1 MEPSLRDRKLLRE
14 RAWIDGRFVDA
25 DDGGRFAVRNPATG
39 DTIATVPACGAAE
52 TRRAIEAAAEA
63 FPGWANRTAAER
75 ASRLRD
81 FHAAVCE
88 SREDLARILTAEQ
101 GKPLEEA
108 RAEVA
113 YGAAFLLYYA
123 EEARRTLG
131 ETIPSPWPGS
141 TALVTREPVG
151 VVAAITPWNFPSAM
165 ILRKVAPA
173 LAAGCPVVLKPA
185 EQTPLSALALAELA
199 RRAGLGGALL
209 QVVTGPPEPIGAEL
223 SAHPAVRK
231 LSFTGS
237 TDVGRRLL
245 AACAPTIKRV
255 SLELG
260 GHAPFLV
267 FDDADLARAL
277 EGAMAA
283 KFRNAGQT
291 CVCPNRFLVQ
301 ETLAER
307 FAEELAARARRLR
320 VGPGTEEGVQIGP
333 LIDEAGLAKVEAH
346 VADAVEKGAQLL
358 CGGARHA
365 LGGTFYQPTVL
376 LGATR
381 EMRLAREE
389 TFGPVAP
396 VFRFRDEDEAVAL
409 ANDTEYGLAAYLYTR
424 DLGRAFRV
432 SRALESG
439 MVAVNAGML
448 STEVA
453 PFGGVKQSGLGR
465 EGGHPGIAA
474 FLEMKYTLVAT
485 G

>member
-1 MEPSLRDRKLLRE
+1 MALELRDGKLLRE
-14 RAWIDGRFVDA
+14 QAYLDGRFVDA
-25 DDGGRFAVRNPATG
+25 DDGDRFPVADPATG
-39 DTIATVPACGAAE
+39 RTLATVPACGRGE
-52 TRRAIEAAAEA
+52 TRRAVEAAAA
-63 FPGWANRTAAER
+63 ALAGWAQRTAAER
-75 ASRLRD
+75 AARLRE
-81 FHAAVCE
+81 FHAAVLE

-108 RAEVA
+108 RAEIG
-113 YGAAFLLYYA
+113 YGAAFLLFYA

-141 TALVTREPVG
+141 SLFVTREPVG

-173 LAAGCPVVLKPA
+173 LAAGCPVVVKPA

-199 RRAGLGGALL
+199 DRVGLGGGLL
-209 QVVTGPPEPIGAEL
+209 QVITGPPEPIGAEL
-223 SAHPAVRK
+223 CAHPSVRK

-237 TDVGRRLL
+237 TEVGRKLL

-267 FDDADLARAL
+267 FEDADLPAAVDGAL
-277 EGAMAA
+277 AA

-291 CVCPNRFLVQ
+291 CVCPNRFLVHDALAESFAEQ
-301 ETLAER
+301 LAER
-307 FAEELAARARRLR
+307 ARGLP
-320 VGPGTEEGVQIGP
+320 VGPGTREGVRIGP

-346 VADAVEKGAQLL
+346 VADALAKGARLL
-358 CGGARHA
+358 CGGERHP
-365 LGGTFYQPTVL
+365 LGGTFYPPTVL
-376 LGATR
+376 LGATPS
-381 EMRLAREE
+381 MRLAREE

-396 VFRFRDEDEAVAL
+396 IFRFRDEEEAVAL
-409 ANDTEYGLAAYLYTR
+409 ANDTDYGLAAYLYTR

-453 PFGGVKQSGLGR
+453 PFGGVKHSGLGR
-465 EGGHPGIAA
+465 EGGHAGIEA
-474 FLEMKYTLVAT
+474 FLEMKYTLMAT
-485 G
+485 D